1 MRLMPRE
8 VYTLI
13 GIAVLGAMYLVA
25 YHFKERHR

>member
-1 MRLMPRE
+1 MPRE

-13 GIAVLGAMYLVA
+13 GIAILGAMYLVA

>member
-1 MRLMPRE
+1 MPRE

-13 GIAVLGAMYLVA
+13 GIAILGAMYLLA